1 MFNPAPTHGVTEERF
16 HDEAYA
22 REAWRT
28 NCFNG
33 SGLGPRAGRLFRNKH
48 SAGASWPSGSSCLA
62 SCYSLPSRPT
72 RSCCAR
78 QPCLRAPPM
87 CPQEST
93 LKWSLQVEISSSPF
107 PPCAPAGV
115 SGSGDL
121 KSVSS
126 PAIPVGRSP
135 VVKRIVIDVSVVGI
149 EAVVAGIGAAVAP
162 IVAVPTGPGMA
173 FSIDRSEICCRRLSA
188 GATENGDG
196 NCCRNQEMLHD
207 DAQNPMKPELSLT
220 SRTHDANQNSRL
232 G

>member
-1 MFNPAPTHGVTEERF
+1 MFNPAPTNGVTEERF

-33 SGLGPRAGRLFRNKH
+33 SGLGPRAGRLFRNKR

-107 PPCAPAGV
+107 PPLCACR
-115 SGSGDL
+115 DE
-121 KSVSS
+121 
-126 PAIPVGRSP
+126 R
-135 VVKRIVIDVSVVGI
+135 KRWPKIC
-149 EAVVAGIGAAVAP
+149 VVASDMRRQK
-162 IVAVPTGPGMA
+162 PGRQTD
-173 FSIDRSEICCRRLSA
+173 SDRRIRRRHRGSSSRHRRSGRA
-188 GATENGDG
+188 
-196 NCCRNQEMLHD
+196 NC
-207 DAQNPMKPELSLT
+207 
-220 SRTHDANQNSRL
+220 SRTNRSGHGVFHRPVRDLLPPTERRCYRERRRKLLSQPRDAS
-232 G
+232 